1 MPRTFVLCLTA
12 IVWSHVGLSID
23 IQRGLSPTY
32 HSPLFYKRSMCLLCL
47 KAQRQLIG
55 DVVRSHEYRVLLVL
69 PPTSHHCAWTV
80 HTAEEFSRG
89 QCGPTY
95 GNVYRFHCGV
105 SIKGLQLV
113 SPKADE
119 CDAASSHRPPSAP
132 FLPTYNSGAWAL
144 FGMILLRLLDLDPC
158 LPHVK
163 DAIIV
168 CASQW

>member
-80 HTAEEFSRG
+80 HTAEVFTGPVRRHIW
-89 QCGPTY
+89 QCLSIPLRRIHQ
-95 GNVYRFHCGV
+95 RFTN
-105 SIKGLQLV
+105 LFP
-113 SPKADE
+113 PKADE
-119 CDAASSHRPPSAP
+119 CDAASSHRLLTIVGHGLCLERFFSGSWISI
-132 FLPTYNSGAWAL
+132 LVCPTSR
-144 FGMILLRLLDLDPC
+144 MP
-158 LPHVK
+158 
-163 DAIIV
+163 
-168 CASQW
+168 